1 MRPSVLPLP
10 RTSKTV
16 GAPGPTSLA
25 RADLLDRPTRQRME
39 EELDA
44 ALKRR
49 APGEGRVGGVL
60 RVLFR
65 VSPALRD
72 PIHAAAR
79 RLLRRGS
86 FDRELFAACLGALS
100 EVSAATDLLKK
111 ALAAEGGDVAT
122 LAVTT
127 LAAAAW
133 DRTPSLGPVLARL
146 ATATSSV
153 ALGAEAA
160 RVCRGEANG
169 ARLAEL
175 AARLKESSRLAF
187 VEKFLVP
194 IAEAPWAAPPNI
206 AASLG
211 VLRCAER
218 HLGRWLVM
226 AQVAVRSGDSTPIAE
241 AEERAL
247 RGIQSSRPAW
257 ALVGWRLRGAGAAP
271 DVRLGAD
278 LVARLSD
285 RPSAERDMAFLFALG
300 DAAASSAQPMLEQL
314 VKAGPSLD
322 GIRAARSICLGYA
335 KGDALTAT
343 TRYLE
348 ELARSGKE
356 ELRGPAIAALWDVGA
371 RKEARELA
379 DDMVLAKNLSNV
391 AWGALVRAHEGRK
404 STEPLVTE
412 PHVRLLHRS

>member
-10 RTSKTV
+10 RTSKT
-16 GAPGPTSLA
+16 ASSGPTTLA
-25 RADLLDRPTRQRME
+25 RADSLDRPTRQRME

-49 APGEGRVGGVL
+49 AAGEGRLGGVL

-72 PIHAAAR
+72 PLHAAAR

-111 ALAAEGGDVAT
+111 ALATEGGDGG
-122 LAVTT
+122 AVTT

-194 IAEAPWAAPPNI
+194 LADAPWAPPQNI

-226 AQVAVRSGDSTPIAE
+226 GQVAVRSGDRTPIEE
-241 AEERAL
+241 ADDRAL

-257 ALVGWRLRGAGAAP
+257 SLVSWRLRGTGPAP
-271 DVRLGAD
+271 DVRLGAE
-278 LVARLSD
+278 LLARLSD

-300 DAAASSAQPMLEQL
+300 DAASASAHPMLDQL
-314 VKAGPSLD
+314 AKASPTLD
-322 GIRAARSICLGYA
+322 GVRAARALCLGYA
-335 KGDALTAT
+335 KGDALAAT
-343 TRYLE
+343 TAYLL
-348 ELARSGKE
+348 ELAKSGKE

-391 AWGALVRAHEGRK
+391 AWGALVRTHEARK

-412 PHVRLLHRS
+412 AHVRLLHRS